1 MPLQF
6 SKQTSTR
13 TEGSAK
19 ATTSGFFTFVNIPL
33 FAVVI
38 ILLALG
44 LSTLYAV
51 TLTDSDYSILKQ
63 LLGIGL
69 GVCAMVVFWLFDYR
83 RLADLYIPLLI
94 LAVVLILLPMV
105 PGLGLE
111 VNGATSWI
119 KIGPL
124 TFQPSEL
131 AKPITIIALSA
142 YVSRYNGA
150 VTRGVDFLKCLGLL
164 LIPFVLL
171 AREDLG
177 TGLVILIVGFI
188 IFYIGGTSRRWLVAT
203 IMTLAALVAGAL
215 ALNGIISDWTGGDV
229 KLIKDYQMSRL
240 LVFIDQDNEDYA
252 DDAYNL
258 NQAKIAVGS
267 GEVTGKGWGNA
278 TQSSGGFLPESAT
291 DFIFCVYAEMFG
303 FVGACV
309 LLALYLALLAVALS
323 IGMRSSDLN
332 GSLIVAGIMGMW
344 LFQVME
350 NIGMDLGLMPITGI
364 PLPFMSYGS
373 SFMITN
379 FICIGL
385 LLSVWTRRDS
395 AAIRPGRGARSDG

>member
-1 MPLQF
+1 MALDF
-6 SKQTSTR
+6 AKKASKRVAPTD
-13 TEGSAK
+13 GHLG
-19 ATTSGFFTFVNIPL
+19 GFFARVNIPL
-33 FAVVI
+33 FIVLI
-38 ILLALG
+38 ILLGIG

-51 TLTDSDYSILKQ
+51 TLTDSDYSISRQ

-69 GVCAMVVFWLFDYR
+69 GVVAMVLFWFFDYR
-83 RLADLYIPLLI
+83 TFTKLTIPLLI
-94 LAVVLILLPMV
+94 LDVVLILLPMI
-105 PGLGLE
+105 PGLGVE

-124 TFQPSEL
+124 TYQPSEL
-131 AKPITIIALSA
+131 GKPVTIVMLAS
-142 YVSRYNGA
+142 YVARFEGSIESGK
-150 VTRGVDFLKCLGLL
+150 DFLKCLGLL
-164 LIPFVLL
+164 FIPFVLL
-171 AREDLG
+171 AKEDLG
-177 TGLVILIVGFI
+177 TGLVVLIIGLVILFVG
-188 IFYIGGTSRRWLVAT
+188 GAARRWLVTT
-203 IMTLAALVAGAL
+203 IMTLAVLVAAL
-215 ALNGIISDWTGGDV
+215 LVLNGFVSDWTGGQV

-291 DFIFCVYAEMFG
+291 DFIFCVYAEMHG
-303 FVGACV
+303 FIGAVV
-309 LLALYLALLAVALS
+309 LLMLYLALLAVAMS
-323 IGMRSSDLN
+323 IGFRSSDLT

-344 LFQVME
+344 LFQVLE

-379 FICIGL
+379 FICVGL
-385 LLSVWTRRDS
+385 LLSVWSKRDDVATRSGKGGSVD
-395 AAIRPGRGARSDG
+395 A